1 MKKVSAIPIM
11 TINTVIARRV
21 EEKSPCPTR
30 KNKIKPVIAAA
41 VKLIATE
48 CFRRFVSEFDLLLL
62 LLFN

>member
-11 TINTVIARRV
+11 TINAVIAKRV

-30 KNKIKPVIAAA
+30 KNKIKPVMAAA
-41 VKLIATE
+41 VKLIAKE
-48 CFRRFVSEFDLLLL
+48 CFKRPVSQRDLSLL